1 MARRNGKEK
10 QDGILAM
17 FKKDA
22 KSNPTSAAIKEGFK
36 AEDRRQAYLNKR
48 RAAGLP
54 VDEDA

>member
-1 MARRNGKEK
+1 MAKGNGKEK
-10 QDGILAM
+10 QDAILAK

-22 KSNPTSAAIKEGFK
+22 KGDPVSVAIKEGFK
-36 AEDRRQAYLNKR
+36 AEDRRQSYLNKR